1 MPWILFSLEPPAGSL
16 LDSMTGEDL
25 VAAHRAVWF
34 ENILLLKESKSAT
47 KQTVVSGDLASVTRG
62 QALDSETPLEASDG
76 VAVSTVDM
84 SMDLSLFRATAQSI
98 YETAAANYGIPP
110 AVLMHQGVQSAE
122 ARELMRAPL
131 KELRKEQIVY
141 FRLFERELAEVQSM
155 VLEADLPEFKFS
167 MDDWRI
173 DFGESQT
180 PMSPLDETT
189 LFEKE
194 RSLGLTD
201 TVEVLMRR
209 NPHITAEHATATML
223 RHIKV
228 ETERVRAMKPLVSIS
243 GGMSTPQNDSPSPGA
258 SGEPGEREP
267 QSRMAT
273 GARVAG

>member
-1 MPWILFSLEPPAGSL
+1 
-16 LDSMTGEDL
+16 
-25 VAAHRAVWF
+25 
-34 ENILLLKESKSAT
+34 
-47 KQTVVSGDLASVTRG
+47 
-62 QALDSETPLEASDG
+62 
-76 VAVSTVDM
+76 
-84 SMDLSLFRATAQSI
+84 
-98 YETAAANYGIPP
+98 
-110 AVLMHQGVQSAE
+110 
-122 ARELMRAPL
+122 
-131 KELRKEQIVY
+131 
-141 FRLFERELAEVQSM
+141 
-155 VLEADLPEFKFS
+155 

-201 TVEVLMRR
+201 TVEELMRR
-209 NPHITAEHATATML
+209 NPDITAEQATATML